1 MVKKEIIEDVLKAL
15 RRKGDTVSMEQCR
28 VIENR
33 WTDIEVFNHYL
44 AGKSDG
50 ERNMVTY
57 WACRDAAQFV
67 HGQLD
72 VSALIP
78 EMEVTPSQDEEPD
91 NEPGMVTLSR
101 KEFNSLLRRIEK
113 LERWTGLKRRTET
126 ARLKPLPQGADRADY
141 VNQNEA
147 CRLLGIS
154 KRSMRGYADRG
165 EVKAWQDRKFV
176 VYLRKDILKLKAQKQ
191 QDVCNEVTT

>member
-1 MVKKEIIEDVLKAL
+1 MVNRMKKEIIEDVLKAL
-15 RRKGDTVSMEQCR
+15 RRKGDPVSMEQCR

-113 LERWTGLKRRTET
+113 LERWTGLKRKPESP
-126 ARLKPLPQGADRADY
+126 RLKPLPQGADLNDY
-141 VNQNEA
+141 VQQSDV
-147 CRLLGIS
+147 CRLTGFDK
-154 KRSMRGYADRG
+154 KRMRGCVDRG
-165 EVKAWQDRKFV
+165 EIKAWTKGRYVF
-176 VYLRKDILKLKAQKQ
+176 YRRKDVESFMKKVHATK
-191 QDVCNEVTT
+191 

>member
-1 MVKKEIIEDVLKAL
+1 MVHRMKKEIIEDVLKAL
-15 RRKGDTVSMEQCR
+15 RRKGDPVSMEQCR

-113 LERWTGLKRRTET
+113 LERWTGLKRKPESP
-126 ARLKPLPQGADRADY
+126 RLKPLPQGADLNDY
-141 VNQNEA
+141 VQQSDV
-147 CRLLGIS
+147 CRLTGFDK
-154 KRSMRGYADRG
+154 KRMRGCVDRG
-165 EVKAWQDRKFV
+165 EIKAWTKGRYVF
-176 VYLRKDILKLKAQKQ
+176 YRRKDVESFMKKVHATK
-191 QDVCNEVTT
+191 